1 MAKNSV
7 LVDTTKLSIYQMETK
22 LVNLVTKFIKKKY
35 GNIQEFRYSTE

>member
-22 LVNLVTKFIKKKY
+22 LVNLVTKFIKKIWKY
-35 GNIQEFRYSTE
+35 TRI